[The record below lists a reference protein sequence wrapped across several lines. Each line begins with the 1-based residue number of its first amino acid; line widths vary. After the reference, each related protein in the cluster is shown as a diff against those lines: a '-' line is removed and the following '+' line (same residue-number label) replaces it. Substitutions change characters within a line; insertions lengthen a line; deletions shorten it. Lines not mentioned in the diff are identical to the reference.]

1 MEHWHQLSLKIGR
14 KGSNQK
20 GAGHWGQTARW
31 RRKNGCHH
39 RGTEDTE
46 KTPHKNPFYA
56 AFSLC
61 PLCLCGDTHFPFY
74 WTFRMNSRTGPETVL
89 SMLPIENTSDMWLSP
104 LNHIMVG
111 QCPTPSFAFGPSSL
125 QRSS

>member
-61 PLCLCGDTHFPFY
+61 PLCLCGHPFSLLLDFSDELENRAGNGFVDASDRKHF
-74 WTFRMNSRTGPETVL
+74 GHVA
-89 SMLPIENTSDMWLSP
+89 
-104 LNHIMVG
+104 
-111 QCPTPSFAFGPSSL
+111 FALEPHHGG
-125 QRSS
+125 